1 MTFNWNCKNRQRFR
15 RLLGLKLKFNL
26 NCPIKIITYLTAW
39 WQHGFWT
46 HFCDTSNHLFFLAQN
61 AEDETTLF
69 LPPAPKAM
77 VPLSAAA
84 MRGVERACSAENRDC
99 VAAKQYYDDW
109 VRGLSG
115 LVRAFD
121 GLEAVA
127 EHLPG
132 MSSGEVYRLKV
143 TFESAEVGRPVHVSA
158 SGDVDN
164 HLTPGRCRMENLTY
178 AAPLHVNL
186 RVETQEPSETGTLYK
201 GSSAS
206 RVYVG
211 TVPVMV
217 GSSLCHT
224 REDRAAE
231 IDQGGFF
238 YCKGKEKVIPWFR
251 TTDVHSIVCYK
262 GSEGETYAT
271 VRSGTSKG
279 KICSMRLKK
288 PADGPASLK
297 FQGSYVAG
305 GSLTPGDALW
315 ALGVTDP
322 VESVYS
328 SMEYEDAVFYG
339 ASSFETNVVEPFDA
353 SGMFPGTEFPL
364 KPQALVSMLRLA
376 RYMRETEFLT
386 ERDSLQ
392 SQQLEGV
399 REILTEVFEK
409 SMRTT
414 AKTLKQRFETRL
426 RCIHQKR
433 HDNKNH
439 RRSTLQMPNADWV
452 AEQLTRF
459 NSISAGLHYF
469 CATGNMQGG
478 GRGGRSGCCQ
488 ILERTSE
495 LQMQSCMNKVVTPL
509 DAQAAPT
516 CARQLRPDML
526 GYLCPAATPEGK
538 RTGLINQRA
547 VGASVSRQRFSA
559 VPALLD
565 IIDSLLVA
573 SPTACGAKHGG
584 VWISGRFVGNTVS
597 CTDVARVIR
606 GARREGQ
613 VPRDV
618 GVSVYGDVAVEI
630 RVHSGRMLKPL
641 IPVVANASNFPTS
654 TTWSH
659 LIHGGFLETLDVREE
674 SGAYVCAWDKLAKP
688 RHTHRELF
696 PTASL
701 GCVAATTPFPD
712 HMPSP
717 RVSYYTSQAQQ
728 AMGFDMRNYAPDRMD
743 TKSFGL
749 WYPQRSLV
757 STSYQRSSK
766 DEERAPA
773 GVNVVV
779 AIMALPSTQEDA
791 IKVSRGFLQRGGF
804 RGTQWDTKTV
814 TTADRVEKCFA
825 SPTVSET
832 KLGADTGLLPP
843 GTMVKTG
850 EAFAG
855 LASARG
861 VKTVKHGNALPARV
875 QRVVVFDDLHGHRT
889 AKIKLRTDRP
899 LAVGD
904 KLSSRSAQKG
914 VVSEISA
921 EHEMPWLENGGRI
934 DMIVH
939 PCFLPSRM
947 TCSQLMEHVAGY
959 AACKLG
965 MPHVDA
971 TAFAHST
978 ASLIKSLRG
987 QGFKTSKHWVRD
999 PATGERYPHKIELG
1013 IAKYNRLN
1021 KFSSDKARIRTWGLR
1036 DAVTGQPVAG
1046 RGFGEKALRMGVME
1060 TTALQA
1066 HGGAQTLN
1074 DAIRYRSDGVTC
1086 DVCGKCGNTHL
1097 REKHAA
1103 CPACGGAP
1111 VSVKT
1116 TMATLRMLQVCDAM
1130 GVGTKID
1137 AEESKNF

>member
-1 MTFNWNCKNRQRFR
+1 MF
-15 RLLGLKLKFNL
+15 
-26 NCPIKIITYLTAW
+26 
-39 WQHGFWT
+39 
-46 HFCDTSNHLFFLAQN
+46 
-61 AEDETTLF
+61 
-69 LPPAPKAM
+69 
-77 VPLSAAA
+77 PLSPATV
-84 MRGVERACSAENRDC
+84 RGVERACSAENRDC
-99 VAAKQYYDDW
+99 VAAKLYYDDFI
-109 VRGLSG
+109 RGLSD

-121 GLEAVA
+121 KLEAVV

-132 MSSGEVYRLKV
+132 MRSGEAYKLKV
-143 TFESAEVGRPVHVSA
+143 TFESAEVGRPMHVSA

-164 HLTPGRCRMENLTY
+164 HLTPARCRMENLTY

-186 RVETQEPSETGTLYK
+186 RVETQEPAETGTLYK

-224 REDRAAE
+224 REDKGSE
-231 IDQGGFF
+231 IDQGGFLIV
-238 YCKGKEKVIPWFR
+238 KGNEKVIPWFR
-251 TTDVHSIVCYK
+251 TTDVHSVVCYK
-262 GSEGETYAT
+262 GPDGETYAT
-271 VRSGTSKG
+271 IRNGTKKG
-279 KICSMRLKK
+279 KIRSTRLKK
-288 PADGPASLK
+288 PADSPASIK
-297 FQGSYVAG
+297 FQGSYLAG
-305 GSLTPGDALW
+305 SDVTPGDALC
-315 ALGVTDP
+315 ALGVADP
-322 VESVYS
+322 AATVFQE
-328 SMEYEDAVFYG
+328 MEYEDAVFYG
-339 ASSFETNVVEPFDA
+339 ASSFEVKVAEPFDG
-353 SGMFPGTEFPL
+353 SGMFPGTETCL

-399 REILTEVFEK
+399 REILTEVFQK
-409 SMRTT
+409 SMRAT

-439 RRSTLQMPNADWV
+439 RQSTLQMPNAMWV

-469 CATGNMQGG
+469 CATGNLQGG

-547 VGASVSRQRFSA
+547 VGASVSRQRFNA

-565 IIDSLLVA
+565 IIEGLLVS
-573 SPTACGAKHGG
+573 SPPACGAKHGG
-584 VWISGRFVGNTVS
+584 VWISGRFVGSTAS
-597 CTDVARVIR
+597 CASVARVIR
-606 GARREGQ
+606 DARRQGQ
-613 VPRDV
+613 LPRDI
-618 GVSVYGDVAVEI
+618 GVSVYGNVAVEI

-641 IPVVANASNFPTS
+641 IPIVANAEAFPTN

-659 LIHGGFLETLDVREE
+659 LIHDGFLETLDVREE
-674 SGAYVCAWDKLAKP
+674 SGAYVCAWDKPALP

-728 AMGFDMRNYAPDRMD
+728 AMGFDMRNYARDRMD

-757 STSYQRSSK
+757 NTSYQRSSK

-779 AIMALPSTQEDA
+779 AIMALPGAQEDA
-791 IKVSRGFLQRGGF
+791 IIINKGAVQRGLF

-814 TTADRVEKCFA
+814 TTADRVQKCFA
-825 SPTVSET
+825 SPATMATST
-832 KLGADTGLLPP
+832 DSKLDFGTGLLPP
-843 GTMVKTG
+843 GAKVKTG
-850 EAFAG
+850 EPLAG

-861 VKTVKHGNALPARV
+861 VKTLKHGNALPARV
-875 QRVVVFDDLHGHRT
+875 QRVVVFDDPQGYRT
-889 AKIKLRTDRP
+889 AKVKLRTDRA
-899 LAVGD
+899 LVVGD

-914 VVSEISA
+914 VVSELR
-921 EHEMPWLENGGRI
+921 EECDMPWLEDGGRI

-947 TCSQLMEHVAGY
+947 TCSQIMEHVAGY
-959 AACKLG
+959 AACELG
-965 MPHVDA
+965 MPFVDA

-978 ASLIKSLRG
+978 ASLIKDLRSK
-987 QGFKTSKHWVRD
+987 GFKSSAHWARD
-999 PATGERYPHKIELG
+999 PVTGERYPNKIQLG
-1013 IAKYNRLN
+1013 VAKYNRLN
-1021 KFSSDKARIRTWGLR
+1021 KFASDKARVRTWGKR
-1036 DAVTGQPVAG
+1036 DLVTGQPVAG
-1046 RGFGEKALRMGVME
+1046 RGAGEKALRLGVME

-1074 DAIRYRSDGVTC
+1074 DASRDRSDGITC
-1086 DVCGKCGNTHL
+1086 MVCGKCGNMHL
-1097 REKHAA
+1097 KERQAM
-1103 CPACGGAP
+1103 CPACGGVP
-1111 VSVKT
+1111 VNVQT

-1130 GVGTKID
+1130 GVGTNID
-1137 AEESKNF
+1137 TKES